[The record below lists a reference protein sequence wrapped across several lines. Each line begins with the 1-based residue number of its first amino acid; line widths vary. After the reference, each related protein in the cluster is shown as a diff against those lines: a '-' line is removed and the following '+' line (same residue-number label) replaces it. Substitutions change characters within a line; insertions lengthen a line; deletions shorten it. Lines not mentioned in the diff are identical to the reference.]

1 MCAAHSSPTHL
12 PSHSITP
19 ARVSYYLRSRD
30 PISIQRA
37 SAIQHAHT
45 AATAQASANR
55 AGFKLEQKLA
65 SFEAQRALLRRTH
78 GLHLDA
84 PALDR
89 VRALLGRLD
98 YYKQSPRPSSQAQGP
113 QGPQG
118 PLGGSPVTLPAPLAD
133 DFRWWRGLSD
143 GARADVGLLLQAQA
157 GVRMG
162 VCDVGLWDRLTGADA
177 PGREERERET
187 RARFARRRY
196 SGALGVARAARRL
209 RRGARRGKV
218 EEDGAEDDREWA
230 CAGEEK
236 GKERDYKGKGKG
248 RR

>member
-1 MCAAHSSPTHL
+1 M
-12 PSHSITP
+12 
-19 ARVSYYLRSRD
+19 SYYLRSRD

-37 SAIQHAHT
+37 SAIQHAHAA
-45 AATAQASANR
+45 AATQASANR

-65 SFEAQRALLRRTH
+65 SFETQRALLRRTH

-89 VRALLGRLD
+89 VRALLARLD
-98 YYKQSPRPSSQAQGP
+98 YYKQSPRRSSAGSQGSQGP
-113 QGPQG
+113 RD
-118 PLGGSPVTLPAPLAD
+118 SPVTLPAPLAD

-162 VCDVGLWDRLTGADA
+162 VRDVGLWDRLTGANG

-209 RRGARRGKV
+209 KGGVRRGTV
-218 EEDGAEDDREWA
+218 EEDGAEDDRERVRE
-230 CAGEEK
+230 GEEK
-236 GKERDYKGKGKG
+236 GKERGYEGKGKG
-248 RR
+248 RRR

>member
-1 MCAAHSSPTHL
+1 M
-12 PSHSITP
+12 
-19 ARVSYYLRSRD
+19 SYYLRSRD

-37 SAIQHAHT
+37 SAIQHAHA

-84 PALDR
+84 RALDR
-89 VRALLGRLD
+89 VRALLARLD
-98 YYKQSPRPSSQAQGP
+98 YYKQSPRRSSAGSQGP
-113 QGPQG
+113 
-118 PLGGSPVTLPAPLAD
+118 LPAPLAD
-133 DFRWWRGLSD
+133 EFRWWRGLSD

-162 VCDVGLWDRLTGADA
+162 VRDVGLWDRLTGADA
-177 PGREERERET
+177 PGREEREREA

-209 RRGARRGKV
+209 RRGAKRGTV
-218 EEDGAEDDREWA
+218 EEDRAEDDRERVSE
-230 CAGEEK
+230 GGEK
-236 GKERDYKGKGKG
+236 GKERGYEGKGKG
-248 RR
+248 RRR